1 MVAEESLEIELAE
14 TKCRRRDLWRVQRER
29 LDNFWVLLGAL
40 FELLQRQLVV
50 SILFDESVR

>member
-29 LDNFWVLLGAL
+29 LDNFWILLGAL